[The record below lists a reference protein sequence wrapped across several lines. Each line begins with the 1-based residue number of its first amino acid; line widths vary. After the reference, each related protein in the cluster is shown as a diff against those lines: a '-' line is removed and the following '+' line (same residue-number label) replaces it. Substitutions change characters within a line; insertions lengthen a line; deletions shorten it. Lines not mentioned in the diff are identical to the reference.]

1 MILSRRNT
9 PRGIAGASGIEPS
22 LSSTGPD
29 IRALLADTALL
40 VSTLKAGGEIGTVAD
55 LRGRC
60 MTYIRSLS
68 DALERSSAPTGVRQD
83 VMLAQCALIDE
94 SVLAGLKGDAR
105 SEWDSTPLQV
115 ERFHRHDAGSYVFE
129 RLEDRMRESAPDAE
143 LLEAYAAILGL
154 GFNGRYMLDPE
165 GRQQVV
171 AALDAM
177 LVRLGRG
184 TQAAFTADRS
194 RARMGDWFRRLSPWS
209 MLALGCIAAGV
220 VYAVWNGTLSVLV
233 SSLQH
238 VKS

>member
-9 PRGIAGASGIEPS
+9 PRGTAGVSVIEPS
-22 LSSTGPD
+22 LSSTAPD

-40 VSTLKAGGEIGTVAD
+40 VSTLKAGGELGAVAD

-68 DALERSSAPTGVRQD
+68 DALERLSIPAGVRQD

-105 SEWDSTPLQV
+105 SEWDSNPLQV
-115 ERFHRHDAGSYVFE
+115 ERFNRHDAGSYVFE
-129 RLEDRMRESAPDAE
+129 RLEARMRESAPDAG

-154 GFNGRYMLDPE
+154 GFNGRYVLDPE
-165 GRQQVV
+165 GRHQVV
-171 AALDAM
+171 TALDAM

-184 TQAAFTADRS
+184 TQPAFTADRS
-194 RARMGDWFRRLSPWS
+194 RARMGDWFLRLSPWG
-209 MLALGCIAAGV
+209 MFALGCIVAGI